1 MQHRRARSLFFGMLA
16 IATITAACDAQAPSS
31 VVTAPVS
38 RGTRPNATATAT
50 PTPIAIALGG
60 SMGTAYWPEG
70 DSSTGGQGQ
79 TVDGIGCDR
88 HMSSLI
94 HVHVHLDIFDSSGN
108 ELQLPWAIG
117 IVAPWGYK
125 NYPAGPYVA
134 TGHCFYDLH
143 THDRDGVIHYEAT
156 DHTGLTLGNFFDV
169 WGQPLSMT
177 NVAGLTG
184 TVWVMYGTKQ
194 PRHLTWSNTVDPR
207 TIPLI
212 EHEYVELAIDN
223 PPKPSSLSDYRWTY

>member
-1 MQHRRARSLFFGMLA
+1 MKHHSAYLSLLAMIA
-16 IATITAACDAQAPSS
+16 IAAITAACDQQTPASFVTILSTHAAQPYAS
-31 VVTAPVS
+31 
-38 RGTRPNATATAT
+38 ATAT
-50 PTPIAIALGG
+50 PAPIAIALGG
-60 SMGTAYWPEG
+60 SMGTAYWPDG
-70 DSSTGGQGQ
+70 DSPAGGQGQ
-79 TVDGIGCDR
+79 TGDGIGCDR

-94 HVHVHLDIFDSSGN
+94 HIHLHLDICDATGR
-108 ELQLPWAIG
+108 ELQLPWAVG

-134 TGHCFYDLH
+134 TGHCYYDLH

-223 PPKPSSLSDYRWTY
+223 PPKPSSLPDYRWTY